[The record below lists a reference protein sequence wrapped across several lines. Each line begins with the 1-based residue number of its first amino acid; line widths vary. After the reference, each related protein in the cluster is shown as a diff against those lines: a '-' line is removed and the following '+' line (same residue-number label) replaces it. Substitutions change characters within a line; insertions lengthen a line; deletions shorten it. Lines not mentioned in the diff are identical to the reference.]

1 MKKVKSKVTSNN
13 ISVVHGMVEKST
25 RKGKKG
31 PELKSPYV
39 KRIVD
44 VGDRIQSEDQIVATT
59 LIAKDMD
66 ERLVFFFFFLFFS
79 LFVCV
84 TLMFGSAL
92 I

>member
-1 MKKVKSKVTSNN
+1 
-13 ISVVHGMVEKST
+13 MVEKST

-66 ERLVFFFFFLFFS
+66 ERLVFFFFLVCMCNFNVWFSINIRFLVNVMMLYE
-79 LFVCV
+79 LF
-84 TLMFGSAL
+84 
-92 I
+92 